1 MTAGHRHHVH
11 TVSVLAI
18 CYLGMLAGTAHAS
31 IEIPDTKL
39 WRAVFASDFS
49 DVEVRDQY
57 NQVVVDRFAL
67 TE

>member
-1 MTAGHRHHVH
+1 
-11 TVSVLAI
+11 
-18 CYLGMLAGTAHAS
+18 MLAGTAHAS

-39 WRAVFASDFS
+39 WRAVFAPDFS

-57 NQVVVDRFAL
+57 NRVVVDRFAL